1 MRNLLGHERWTA
13 LHEISAA
20 GGVMEDETK
29 EKIKEI
35 VGFMVM
41 VVLLYLFFVCALTY

>member
-1 MRNLLGHERWTA
+1 LGYERWTA

-20 GGVMEDETK
+20 GGMMEDDTK

>member
-1 MRNLLGHERWTA
+1 
-13 LHEISAA
+13 
-20 GGVMEDETK
+20 MEDDTK

-41 VVLLYLFFVCALTY
+41 VCLLYLFFVCALTY